1 MPDWMAAG
9 PLQRVRYIL
18 LPMSSSQLF
27 FVLFLN
33 ISGSFRCFAQI
44 KLLTNGGPA
53 NGTKNLIYYIYEN
66 AIINGRFETAC
77 VQAMFLFL
85 LILILT
91 GVQFALEKKTS
102 ILSIIKRTVPEIIKM
117 LLGLLFIAP
126 LLIGILF
133 SFQSEQELGTYPL
146 HLLSNAPTL
155 QNYMEVIKAVPLFS
169 YLLNSGIVC
178 LVSIATQ
185 IVIAC
190 LAAYGFVFF
199 EFPLKKLLFSLV
211 LMTTMIPGEVVV
223 ITNYTTIQSL
233 HLTNTYAGLVVTS
246 LISGTSIFL
255 MRQFFMTIPKDY
267 KEAAVLDGCG
277 EMRFLFHIILPMSKP
292 TISSM
297 AVYLFVQIYNQ
308 FFWPLLVT
316 NTEKMRTIQIG
327 ISMLVTGDVVNYG
340 HILAGAVIAIIPAMM
355 IYIIGQ
361 DYMIRGMTSGGVKG

>member
-1 MPDWMAAG
+1 MT
-9 PLQRVRYIL
+9 
-18 LPMSSSQLF
+18 
-27 FVLFLN
+27 
-33 ISGSFRCFAQI
+33 AQI

-91 GVQFALEKKTS
+91 GVQFALEKKT
-102 ILSIIKRTVPEIIKM
+102 V
-117 LLGLLFIAP
+117 
-126 LLIGILF
+126 
-133 SFQSEQELGTYPL
+133 QSEQELGTYPL
-146 HLLSNAPTL
+146 HLLSNAPIL
-155 QNYMEVIKAVPLFS
+155 QNYQEVIKAVPLFS

-178 LVSIATQ
+178 LISIVAQ

-199 EFPLKKLLFSLV
+199 EFPMKKLLFSLV

-255 MRQFFMTIPKDY
+255 MREGSHLRTPAYRPQKY
-267 KEAAVLDGCG
+267 AVG
-277 EMRFLFHIILPMSKP
+277 ENSTVCVKRILFRRSD
-292 TISSM
+292 
-297 AVYLFVQIYNQ
+297 
-308 FFWPLLVT
+308 
-316 NTEKMRTIQIG
+316 G
-327 ISMLVTGDVVNYG
+327 ISDSWINS
-340 HILAGAVIAIIPAMM
+340 VI
-355 IYIIGQ
+355 
-361 DYMIRGMTSGGVKG
+361 

>member
-1 MPDWMAAG
+1 MT
-9 PLQRVRYIL
+9 
-18 LPMSSSQLF
+18 
-27 FVLFLN
+27 
-33 ISGSFRCFAQI
+33 AQI

-91 GVQFALEKKTS
+91 GVQFALEKKT
-102 ILSIIKRTVPEIIKM
+102 V
-117 LLGLLFIAP
+117 
-126 LLIGILF
+126 
-133 SFQSEQELGTYPL
+133 QSEQELGTYPL
-146 HLLSNAPTL
+146 HLLSDAPTL
-155 QNYMEVIKAVPLFS
+155 QNYLEVIKAVPLFS

-178 LVSIATQ
+178 LISIVAQ

-199 EFPLKKLLFSLV
+199 EFPMKKLLFSLV

-255 MRQFFMTIPKDY
+255 MREGSHLRTPAYRPQRY
-267 KEAAVLDGCG
+267 AVG
-277 EMRFLFHIILPMSKP
+277 ENSTVCVKRILFRRSD
-292 TISSM
+292 
-297 AVYLFVQIYNQ
+297 
-308 FFWPLLVT
+308 
-316 NTEKMRTIQIG
+316 G
-327 ISMLVTGDVVNYG
+327 ISDSWINS
-340 HILAGAVIAIIPAMM
+340 VI
-355 IYIIGQ
+355 
-361 DYMIRGMTSGGVKG
+361 

>member
-1 MPDWMAAG
+1 M
-9 PLQRVRYIL
+9 
-18 LPMSSSQLF
+18 
-27 FVLFLN
+27 
-33 ISGSFRCFAQI
+33 
-44 KLLTNGGPA
+44 
-53 NGTKNLIYYIYEN
+53 
-66 AIINGRFETAC
+66 
-77 VQAMFLFL
+77 
-85 LILILT
+85 
-91 GVQFALEKKTS
+91 
-102 ILSIIKRTVPEIIKM
+102 PEIIKM

-126 LLIGILF
+126 LIIGILF

-146 HLLSNAPTL
+146 HLLSDAPTL

-233 HLTNTYAGLVVTS
+233 HLTNTYVGLVVTS

-277 EMRFLFHIILPMSKP
+277 DMRFLFHIILPMSKP

-340 HILAGAVIAIIPAMM
+340 HILVGAVIAIIPAMM